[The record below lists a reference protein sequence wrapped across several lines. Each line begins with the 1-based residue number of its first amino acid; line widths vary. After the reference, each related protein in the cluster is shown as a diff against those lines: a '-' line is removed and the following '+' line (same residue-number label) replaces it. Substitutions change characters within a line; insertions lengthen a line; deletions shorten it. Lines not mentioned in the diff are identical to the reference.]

1 MLVTL
6 KTKEN
11 GRRVAFVDVGRET
24 ITLVPHRSDS
34 AFNSI
39 PDGEEVEV
47 MIINGLRNH
56 PKGFLISVV
65 TDEHEDCCLAGFYR
79 DGDNIISKDSETGE
93 VFSVGNFASLLDIA
107 DTEDGELSPIDG
119 YFTKGSNVLRGL
131 DEITEK
137 MLQKKYLMFKSY

>member
-11 GRRVAFVDVGRET
+11 GRRVAFVEVGRET
-24 ITLVPHRSDS
+24 ITLVPHRRDS
-34 AFNSI
+34 AFDSI

-65 TDEHEDCCLAGFYR
+65 TEEHADCCLTGFYR
-79 DGDNIISKDSETGE
+79 DGEKVVSKDEETGE
-93 VFSVGNFASLLDIA
+93 EFEIGNFGSLLEIA
-107 DTEDGELSPIDG
+107 SGSDQELTPIDG
-119 YFTKGSNVLRGL
+119 YYTTGTNVLRGL
-131 DEITEK
+131 DEITEN
-137 MLQKKYLMFKSY
+137 MLQRKYRMYKSY